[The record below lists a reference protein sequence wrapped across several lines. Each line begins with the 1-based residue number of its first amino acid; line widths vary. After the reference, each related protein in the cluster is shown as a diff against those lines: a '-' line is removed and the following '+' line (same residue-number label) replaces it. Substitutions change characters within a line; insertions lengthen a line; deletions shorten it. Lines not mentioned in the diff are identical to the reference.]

1 MVPFRSEPKDSVSA
15 SQKAEAFMLII
26 QKIVGRYQHLHPGES
41 DGKVNALFDMALMV
55 RAAKTGT
62 AFSAAVKDLGIC

>member
-1 MVPFRSEPKDSVSA
+1 MVPFRSEPADFVSA

-26 QKIVGRYQHLHPGES
+26 QKIVARNQHIHPGES
-41 DGKVNALFDMALMV
+41 DGKVDALFDIALKV

-62 AFSAAVKDLGIC
+62 AFAAAIKELH